1 MGGENALSQ
10 TTKRALAASLKSLL
24 ATKPLDKITVID
36 IAEDCGVNRQTF
48 YYHFQ
53 DIYDLIDWT
62 FVSEA
67 DQVIGGKKTYE
78 TWQQGFLQVFQAALE
93 NKGLI
98 LNVYHSI
105 SRDVVERY
113 LYDITYDLLIGVV
126 EEQAKGLPVREE
138 DKRFIA
144 DFYKFAFVGMV
155 LDWIRRGM
163 KDDPQ
168 QMIDRLS
175 ILIHG
180 DIARALEKYRTDR
193 PKEKA

>member
-1 MGGENALSQ
+1 MSQ

-24 ATKPLDKITVID
+24 AKKPLDKITVID

-193 PKEKA
+193 PKDKA